1 MAINNSTKVSRTT
14 AISNTSTSSTCRS
27 TTSVKS
33 YNTLVKAT
41 NMQKSGN
48 TAITSSPALSA
59 ISAATAAVT
68 GKLARPTPP
77 STTATTTKALT
88 SQTAGFA
95 KEEAK
100 GKSTDGES
108 RKLHATSKQP
118 THQHSLHSHKAAK
131 NVCDNAR
138 KYATNKRITII
149 CICVCVRIYLHIRR
163 SDTLVVRNGARV
175 VAQTAVARTTQT

>member
-1 MAINNSTKVSRTT
+1 MHTLSYHACNFLNFPSRVYVTPH
-14 AISNTSTSSTCRS
+14 TCSLKQPRS
-27 TTSVKS
+27 AS
-33 YNTLVKAT
+33 
-41 NMQKSGN
+41 
-48 TAITSSPALSA
+48 
-59 ISAATAAVT
+59 
-68 GKLARPTPP
+68 
-77 STTATTTKALT
+77 TATTTKALT

-163 SDTLVVRNGARV
+163 SDALVVRNGARV
-175 VAQTAVARTTQT
+175 VAQTAVARTTQTWNSQARTASQFPADRWSDCSSSGGSAYWQL